1 MRKET
6 HDVASAFIKGVKCKR
21 KNSGT
26 DGQTLWLFDEKIAWR
41 EPDGSVCMT
50 MAGHGT
56 RTTRDRLNGLCFLMH
71 EKCPFHQKKGVQY
84 YDDHEI
90 TTDQVIT
97 VHSLITFEDEHVPQ
111 DNYVERM
118 LAVQH
123 TL

>member
-6 HDVASAFIKGVKCKR
+6 REVITAFIEKRSCRR

-26 DGQTLWLFDEKIAWR
+26 DGQTLWLFDNKIAWR

-56 RTTRDRLNGLCFLMH
+56 RTTRDRLNGLCFVMMD
-71 EKCPFHQKKGVQY
+71 KKPFYQKKDTQY

-97 VHSLITFEDEHVPQ
+97 VHPLIPAEVTHEISRP
-111 DNYVERM
+111 R
-118 LAVQH
+118 
-123 TL
+123 